1 MKRTSSRLL
10 EFIARFPY
18 PLFTFAAF
26 GRGCNAVADS
36 FFSAVDPESEN
47 VLTIR
52 CRSFQAL

>member
-1 MKRTSSRLL
+1 
-10 EFIARFPY
+10 
-18 PLFTFAAF
+18 
-26 GRGCNAVADS
+26 VADS